1 MNDWEVVVGVIG
13 WILLGLIA
21 GAVAKA
27 VLPGTQGG
35 GGLITM
41 VLGIVGALL
50 GGFIGS
56 VVFGVGIDGFF
67 DLSTWLLAI
76 GGAVIVL
83 LLYGLITRGA
93 RRA

>member
-50 GGFIGS
+50 GGSSAASSSG
-56 VVFGVGIDGFF
+56 
-67 DLSTWLLAI
+67 WE
-76 GGAVIVL
+76 
-83 LLYGLITRGA
+83 
-93 RRA
+93 